1 VNDQDDVALQLQRL
15 LDGSTDYF
23 QVLRQCVNA
32 APARLRL
39 LCTTSR
45 VAASVDGPVALV
57 CVLQDLSEMVSA
69 RNAMMRSET
78 MLRLALE
85 GSGNGVWEWDALEQ
99 RLNFSTGMSALL
111 RYQGQ
116 DLAREFDFHQ
126 RLHPEDAAGARARPS
141 RRWSRAACWC

>member
-1 VNDQDDVALQLQRL
+1 
-15 LDGSTDYF
+15 
-23 QVLRQCVNA
+23 
-32 APARLRL
+32 
-39 LCTTSR
+39 
-45 VAASVDGPVALV
+45 
-57 CVLQDLSEMVSA
+57 MVSA

-85 GSGNGVWEWDALEQ
+85 GSGNGVWEWDALER

-126 RLHPEDAAGARARPS
+126 RLHPEDAATARAQAEQALEQGSMLVLTARLLCFDGLYRWFRARGQAQGCERTSDTYLGPALRPDRES
-141 RRWSRAACWC
+141 RSR